1 MKIDFEKLSTQNT
14 LRFISAMN
22 VKKKIQALTQIN
34 PTRSAKA
41 IITKTKIKNIEK
53 LKQELQGTYK
63 QEL

>member
-1 MKIDFEKLSTQNT
+1 MKIDFEKLSEQNT

-63 QEL
+63 HEL